1 MLSNYIR
8 RLPRELVYFII
19 APFTYSPKP
28 KELMLDVRSFLI
40 GFNIV
45 DSVYSTQYTHKI
57 LLYDLLLFK
66 CKKPL
71 PDDIIDQTMDEPSI
85 YRQCRL
91 MWGQLTTVQRTRF
104 INRFIIDEIEN

>member
-28 KELMLDVRSFLI
+28 NELMLDVRSFRTD
-40 GFNIV
+40 FNIV

-66 CKKPL
+66 YKKYPS
-71 PDDIIDQTMDEPSI
+71 DDIIDQPVNGASV

-91 MWGQLTTVQRTRF
+91 IWGQLTIVQRTRF